1 MNRTLTLSLTLAALL
16 AVGCEE
22 EGEETAPI
30 LDENHAGWRAQDCAG
45 CHKLPEEDHTSTD
58 PRECAACHGGN
69 GACAPNGDNSKKKD
83 HEQASA
89 CASCHGPKHQ
99 LSACANCHFASAGVI
114 PCGVKK
120 KDAGPTL
127 PDLALVTE
135 AGSGP
140 TLSSKLTPNCL
151 QGWPATPF
159 SPANKTGW
167 VTALSA
173 GQRAVAFTLKDTA
186 GKAYALADL
195 LKKGPVWLQLGSYT

>member
-1 MNRTLTLSLTLAALL
+1 MFRISLAALAL
-16 AVGCEE
+16 ISVVTSGCEE
-22 EGEETAPI
+22 EESATI
-30 LDENHAGWRAQDCAG
+30 LDENHAGWRVADCAG
-45 CHKLPEEDHTSTD
+45 CHKLPEEDHIETD
-58 PRECAACHGGN
+58 PPACAQCHGGN
-69 GACAPNGDNSKKKD
+69 GACAPDGANSKKKD

-89 CASCHGPKHQ
+89 CASCHGAKHK
-99 LSACANCHFASAGVI
+99 LSACASCHFASAGVI

-120 KDAGPTL
+120 KDAGPPL
-127 PDLALVTE
+127 PDFAPVKE

-140 TLSSKLTPNCL
+140 TLSNKLTPNCL

-159 SPANKTGW
+159 SPSNKTGW
-167 VTALSA
+167 VTGLSV